1 MQASRP
7 EVLIVDDHAAVRHAL
22 EYLLRGAGFAIA
34 AGSEQHTGPRSQL
47 RHGSYDVAMLEIRLR
62 SGDGLELARH
72 ALVTRRQ
79 APLVLYTAYADPR
92 ATLVA
97 ASRLGAPGLVMTSSP
112 PETLTDALRTVAEG
126 GTFLDPELSPLLAAG
141 PAERRLAVLSRRE
154 RQVLSLLADGDSG
167 PEIAERLF
175 LSLETV
181 RTHIRNAITKLGAR
195 TRVQAAAMVAAARDE
210 PPGDA

>member
-34 AGSEQHTGPRSQL
+34 AGSEQHTDPRSQL

-72 ALVTRRQ
+72 AL
-79 APLVLYTAYADPR
+79 A
-92 ATLVA
+92 
-97 ASRLGAPGLVMTSSP
+97 
-112 PETLTDALRTVAEG
+112 PETLTDALRMVADG
-126 GTFLDPELSPLLAAG
+126 GRFVDPELSPLLAAG
-141 PAERRLAVLSRRE
+141 PAEQRLAVLSRRE